1 VRRRE
6 FITLLGGTAAG
17 WPLVARA
24 QQPAMPIVG
33 FLRHSASAG
42 SADLLVA
49 FRLGLDDAGFVEGKN
64 LTIEYRWSEGVFDR
78 LPVLAA
84 ELVRRPCSVIVGAGN
99 AAALALKAATTT
111 IPIVFATGDDPIQA
125 GIVTSLNRPGGN
137 ITGVW
142 FFSGAVLQSKQ
153 LELLR
158 DAIPGITTIGILVNR
173 NSPAADAQAKEAQ
186 TTARAFGQQI
196 QIAYAT
202 SQQDLDGA
210 FAMLVQQQSGAILI
224 TGDALFTG
232 ERDRLVKLA
241 KRYAVPTMFFASEFV
256 AAGGLLSYGASFSE
270 AYRLA
275 GSYTGKLLKAGN
287 PGELPVVQPTKFE
300 LAVNLK
306 TAKALGLKIPESFLV
321 RADQVIE

>member
-1 VRRRE
+1 
-6 FITLLGGTAAG
+6 
-17 WPLVARA
+17 
-24 QQPAMPIVG
+24 
-33 FLRHSASAG
+33 
-42 SADLLVA
+42 
-49 FRLGLDDAGFVEGKN
+49 
-64 LTIEYRWSEGVFDR
+64 
-78 LPVLAA
+78 
-84 ELVRRPCSVIVGAGN
+84 VIVGAGN
-99 AAALALKAATTT
+99 AAALALKAATATT
-111 IPIVFATGDDPIQA
+111 PIVFATGDDPIQA

-186 TTARAFGQQI
+186 TTAHASGQQI

-210 FAMLVQQQSGAILI
+210 FATLVQQQSGAILI

-287 PGELPVVQPTKFE
+287 PGELPVFQPTNRVGGQSQDCKGARAE
-300 LAVNLK
+300 NSGILSSARRRGDRMKPKHPAGPSRHV
-306 TAKALGLKIPESFLV
+306 AIEKIPISAA
-321 RADQVIE
+321 RIARHSSR